1 MQLIGMP
8 DSPFVRRVAIT
19 LHLLGIAHEHN
30 KLSVFRTYDEFRAI
44 NPVVRVPTLVCDDGT
59 QLMDSNLIVDYLEYY
74 SGKALIPRDLPGRQR
89 ALRLIGLAMAACDK
103 TSQLVIENKVRAP
116 EERSSAWITRVK
128 EQLGAALALLEAEVA
143 AQPFGEEL
151 DQASI
156 TVAVTWRFTQF
167 YFADEIRA
175 SDYPVLNV
183 HSMWAEQQPAF
194 LAVPPEA

>member
-19 LHLLGIAHEHN
+19 LHVLGIAHEHK

-59 QLMDSNLIVDYLEYY
+59 QIMDSNMIVDYLEHLA
-74 SGKALIPRDLPGRQR
+74 GRALMPRDLPGRQR

-103 TSQLVIENKVRAP
+103 TSQLVIETKVRTP
-116 EERSSAWITRVK
+116 EQRSQAWVARVK
-128 EQLGAALALLEAEVA
+128 EQLGAALALLEAELA

-151 DQASI
+151 DQASL
-156 TVAVTWRFTQF
+156 TVAVTFRFIQF

-175 SDYPVLNV
+175 ADYPALMV
-183 HSMWAEQQPAF
+183 HSVWAEQQPAF